1 MHERIV
7 KVKAPGKCILFGEHA
22 VVYGYPAI
30 AVAINRFSY
39 CHIEEG
45 KKLGIS
51 LILKDFNIEY
61 QIPQIP
67 LVKQIVADRFKQYE
81 IGLSALAE
89 RYNLKMKTLQIT
101 IFSDF
106 WPSSGLGSSASSG
119 IAFLAALGIYYDLSL
134 SKQTISELAFEMEK
148 KVHGQP
154 SGVDNTV
161 CTFGQMIFFQ
171 QGKYKLLPVPT
182 KLPILLTYSGHPHDT
197 REAVSKVHQL
207 QTEKPEFT
215 AKLFQEIG
223 KLTTHAQGWLE
234 QENFVKVNKLI
245 TQNQQFLESLGVSS
259 AEIHQI
265 LKIISEHSRCHAKL
279 TGAGKGGCVVTLGSS
294 LELEKLQQLLGTK
307 GFPSI
312 ITTINQSG
320 VIQYEE

>member
-1 MHERIV
+1 LQKRIV

-45 KKLGIS
+45 KTSGIS

-67 LVKQIVADRFKQYE
+67 LDIQIVADRFRQYE
-81 IGLSALAE
+81 IGLSLLAE
-89 RYNLKMKTLQIT
+89 RYDLKMQTLQIT
-101 IFSDF
+101 IFSDL
-106 WPSSGLGSSASSG
+106 WPSSGLGSSASLG
-119 IAFLAALGIYYDLSL
+119 IAFLAALGIYYDLPL

-148 KVHGQP
+148 KVHGRP

-171 QGKYKLLPVPT
+171 QGKYEHLPIPT

-207 QTEKPEFT
+207 QTEKPEIT
-215 AKLFQEIG
+215 ASLFQEIG
-223 KLTTHAQGWLE
+223 KLTNSARGWLE
-234 QENFVKVNKLI
+234 QENLDKVNELI
-245 TQNQQFLESLGVSS
+245 TQNQQLLESLGVSS
-259 AEIHQI
+259 AEIRQI
-265 LKIISEHSRCHAKL
+265 LILISGHSRCHAKL
-279 TGAGKGGCVVTLGSS
+279 TGAGKGGCVVTLGPS
-294 LELEKLQQLLGTK
+294 LELEKLQQLLGK
-307 GFPSI
+307 NGFPSI

-320 VIQYEE
+320 VIQYEK